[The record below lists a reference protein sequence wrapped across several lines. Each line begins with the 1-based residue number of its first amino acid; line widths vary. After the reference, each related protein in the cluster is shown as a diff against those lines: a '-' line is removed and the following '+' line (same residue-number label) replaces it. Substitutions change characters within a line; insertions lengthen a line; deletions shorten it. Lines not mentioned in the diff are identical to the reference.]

1 MAAGPSGR
9 SAVGATSWRRRAG
22 RARRLLEDTPV
33 AVGWSRRAAGVRRRI
48 DDPGTVALTFDD
60 GPDQVWTPRVLDLL
74 ARHQATATFFLL
86 GRQVAAHPD
95 LVGQIL
101 DDGHAVGSH
110 SWSHP
115 HPGGRTWRE
124 LAEDYGRG
132 RAEVE
137 AAVGREVALFR
148 PPHGLVNSAVALA
161 VRRVGL
167 RPWIWTI
174 DTRDWAA
181 ESDPEMIVE
190 TASGAVAGDVLL
202 WHDGLVATKPTDP
215 RDRSASLAAL
225 ETVLGELSSRGLRFG
240 PLAAPPGPSPALS
253 STPPGPNPAL
263 SSTPPGPYPALSSTP
278 PGPNPALSST
288 PPGPNPALSSTPWT
302 DGDEPDR

>member
-1 MAAGPSGR
+1 MKFFGVPAATV
-9 SAVGATSWRRRAG
+9 AATSWRRRAG
-22 RARRLLEDTPV
+22 RVRYRLEDTPV
-33 AVGWSRRAAGVRRRI
+33 AVRWSRRAAGVRRRI
-48 DDPGTVALTFDD
+48 DATGTVALTFDD
-60 GPDQVWTPRVLDLL
+60 GPDPVWTPQVLALL
-74 ARHQATATFFLL
+74 ARQQATATFFLL

-101 DDGHAVGSH
+101 DSGHAVGSH

-115 HPGGRTWRE
+115 HPKGRTWRE
-124 LAEDYGRG
+124 LAEDYRRG

-148 PPHGLVNSAVALA
+148 PPHGLVNSAVAVA
-161 VRRVGL
+161 VRRVRL

-181 ESDPEMIVE
+181 ESDPRTIVA

-215 RDRSASLAAL
+215 RDRSFSLAAL

-240 PLAAPPGPSPALS
+240 PLVAP
-253 STPPGPNPAL
+253 
-263 SSTPPGPYPALSSTP
+263 
-278 PGPNPALSST
+278 
-288 PPGPNPALSSTPWT
+288 TPWT
-302 DGDEPDR
+302 DGDGSDC

>member
-1 MAAGPSGR
+1 MKPLGVADSTLD
-9 SAVGATSWRRRAG
+9 ATSWRRRAG
-22 RARRLLEDTPV
+22 RVRNRLEDMPV
-33 AVGWSRRAAGVRRRI
+33 AVRWSRRAAGVRRRI
-48 DDPGTVALTFDD
+48 DAPGTVALTFDD
-60 GPDQVWTPRVLDLL
+60 GPDPVWTPQVLALL

-86 GRQVAAHPD
+86 GRQVVAHPD

-101 DDGHAVGSH
+101 EGGHAVGSH

-132 RAEVE
+132 RHEVE

-148 PPHGLVNSAVALA
+148 PPHGLVNSAVAVA
-161 VRRVGL
+161 VRRVRL

-181 ESDPEMIVE
+181 ESDPRTIAA
-190 TASGAVAGDVLL
+190 TATGAIAGDVLL

-225 ETVLGELSSRGLRFG
+225 ETVLGDLSSRGLRFG
-240 PLAAPPGPSPALS
+240 PLVAP
-253 STPPGPNPAL
+253 TPC
-263 SSTPPGPYPALSSTP
+263 
-278 PGPNPALSST
+278 
-288 PPGPNPALSSTPWT
+288 T
-302 DGDEPDR
+302 DGDGSDR